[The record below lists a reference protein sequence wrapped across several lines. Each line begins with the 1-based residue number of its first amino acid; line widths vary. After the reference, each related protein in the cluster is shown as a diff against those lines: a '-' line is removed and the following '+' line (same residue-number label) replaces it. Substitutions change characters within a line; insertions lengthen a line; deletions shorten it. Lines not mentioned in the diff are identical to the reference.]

1 MKKSIFLTS
10 ILASLLV
17 GCGSKDKGS
26 IEKANLF
33 LENNLVSDA
42 KREFIQIITSS
53 GSKDEEATAYYQLGT
68 LSFEDNNIE
77 GALNTWKKLVAEYPN
92 SPEAEQVKDNIQ
104 ELTQIVGE
112 TSKESINNAIAAS
125 YLKNGDFWSEDKKTI
140 FTIDSSWIPKVESSI
155 KWYDKVITEYPKSV
169 ASKVAYKKKLRTILG
184 WKDIGQYGSKY
195 GIRGN
200 FQKYI
205 PLLLSTFKSFEEDHP
220 SDSSL
225 QAFRYQIAQS
235 YWNNKYW
242 NETRKW
248 LNEIIEKS
256 NDDESF
262 YKDLAQR
269 RLKKVEY

>member
-1 MKKSIFLTS
+1 M
-10 ILASLLV
+10 
-17 GCGSKDKGS
+17 
-26 IEKANLF
+26 
-33 LENNLVSDA
+33 
-42 KREFIQIITSS
+42 
-53 GSKDEEATAYYQLGT
+53 
-68 LSFEDNNIE
+68 
-77 GALNTWKKLVAEYPN
+77 
-92 SPEAEQVKDNIQ
+92 
-104 ELTQIVGE
+104 
-112 TSKESINNAIAAS
+112 IA
-125 YLKNGDFWSEDKKTI
+125 
-140 FTIDSSWIPKVESSI
+140 
-155 KWYDKVITEYPKSV
+155 EYPKSV

-220 SDSSL
+220 TDSTL

-235 YWNNKYW
+235 YWNNRYW

-256 NDDESF
+256 NDDDTF